1 MIKERG
7 YQIDAPPQEKNLGY
21 PMNQGTQRLKSSKL
35 PTHMFTVFQ
44 MTMLDISKF
53 TYKNTKGQHTESIKK
68 KKEMKELLHTLAGK
82 SYAHY
87 NETE

>member
-1 MIKERG
+1 MPP
-7 YQIDAPPQEKNLGY
+7 PPQEKNLGY

-44 MTMLDISKF
+44 MTMLDIPKF

-68 KKEMKELLHTLAGK
+68 KKKRWKNYYTLAGK